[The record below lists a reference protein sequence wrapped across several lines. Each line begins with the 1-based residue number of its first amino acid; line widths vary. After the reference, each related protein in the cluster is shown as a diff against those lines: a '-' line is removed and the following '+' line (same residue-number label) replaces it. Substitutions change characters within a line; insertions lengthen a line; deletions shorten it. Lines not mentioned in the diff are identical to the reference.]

1 MTKNEKIL
9 AVCGAFL
16 AATLVFIGVRKYRKN
31 KEEENKSNLVEEMID
46 NFGKASLTQFAFK
59 NSSLNPVQIR
69 LFDTYGGGNYSSLS
83 NTNLPYFNQTL
94 PREPKKVKTI
104 KVIANGVNAVAQT
117 NQMFVKTCK
126 DATGNSATEEYIPMM
141 STMQFQS
148 KMTEIRPNNLILD
161 GTCFLDYVI
170 QPKTTATIILD
181 YDRVSVSGSLSKSK
195 NK

>member
-1 MTKNEKIL
+1 MTKNNKIL
-9 AVCGAFL
+9 LACGVVL
-16 AATLVFIGVRKYRKN
+16 AATLVVIGVKKYRKN
-31 KEEENKSNLVEEMID
+31 KEQEDKSNFVEDMLD

-59 NSSLNPVQIR
+59 NNSSNAVQIR

-104 KVIANGVNAVAQT
+104 KVIANGVNAVSQT

-126 DATGNSATEEYIPMM
+126 DASGNSATEEYIPMM

-170 QPKTTATIILD
+170 QPKTTVTIIID
-181 YDRVSVSGSLSKSK
+181 YDRVSVSGNLSKSK
-195 NK
+195 K